1 MTILLSCTI
10 LGLTHLEHKQQQNR
24 PRIWCV
30 EDCRKRREEQQM
42 THKREKAKEYS
53 RSEDMVHKYTEA
65 HGKNPYNSTEHQR
78 PKPKVYDM
86 MFVCLSFTRIDS
98 SDRYIVAGDFFF
110 HLSGMMS

>member
-1 MTILLSCTI
+1 
-10 LGLTHLEHKQQQNR
+10 
-24 PRIWCV
+24 
-30 EDCRKRREEQQM
+30 
-42 THKREKAKEYS
+42 
-53 RSEDMVHKYTEA
+53 MVHKYTEA

-110 HLSGMMS
+110 HLSGMMSWRCNSNTQLFE